1 MGVPNPIQITQI
13 IGNYAAGYESWGLK
27 KEKGWNGLE

>member
-13 IGNYAAGYESWGLK
+13 IGNYAASYESWGKNK
-27 KEKGWNGLE
+27 KHGGGTK